1 MTGSYVRIL
10 FVICS
15 KRLRFLSQNTAQPQ
29 VTRILFCLEIF
40 HPFYLTVDLRDIRS
54 IECL

>member
-10 FVICS
+10 FVFE
-15 KRLRFLSQNTAQPQ
+15 RLRFLSQNTAQPQ

-40 HPFYLTVDLRDIRS
+40 HPFYLTVDMRDIRS